1 MESLEKIEEQ
11 KIETPEQETKERQL
25 PVGIGGAELK
35 KDRETLPAVEVAN
48 EVSWVNNK
56 MNSPFDLK
64 VGQQSRLGMFL
75 TPNPQEGENI
85 FNLEISGSHTRS
97 GILGRVIFNDKEG
110 RLYRDIDLKGM
121 GYVKTR
127 ADKQG
132 YKREVGP
139 VIGSYGKGSGEYS
152 KFSFFAGSTGITNQ
166 ELIRR
171 DIDFSEK
178 FLKAGI
184 RTHRVIALIDL
195 EEVIDRDG
203 KKISIA
209 EAKEKGILSK
219 EDEPVIEVRA
229 FGVRSRLF
237 DLENYAKSSFQ
248 RDIYSFPPKARK
260 ILDDAKNFVAQEQN
274 IDLASFTDDDY
285 FKWLADTTAINIA
298 RMHYH
303 RWVSG
308 YLTSHNITLDARLV
322 DLDSVVVFRK
332 DREEMAGDRIKSYE
346 DDFNYARGQLSGFFY
361 ALKSY
366 LPMESR
372 KYIKSFDDTY
382 KTELER
388 LKSEKNTRKSKR

>member
-1 MESLEKIEEQ
+1 
-11 KIETPEQETKERQL
+11 
-25 PVGIGGAELK
+25 
-35 KDRETLPAVEVAN
+35 
-48 EVSWVNNK
+48 

-64 VGQQSRLGMFL
+64 VGQQSHLGMFL

-85 FNLEISGSHTRS
+85 FNLEVSESHTRS

-121 GYVKTR
+121 GYITSGPDVDGK
-127 ADKQG
+127 G

-139 VIGSYGKGSGEYS
+139 VLGSYGKRSGEQS
-152 KFSFFAGSTGITNQ
+152 QFSSFLGTTGIANQ

-184 RTHRVIALIDL
+184 RTHRVIAVIDL
-195 EEVIDRDG
+195 TEIIDEDG

-209 EAKEKGILSK
+209 EAKEKEILSK

-237 DLENYAKSSFQ
+237 DLMNHSKKIVS
-248 RDIYSFPPKARK
+248 DGTLLPKARK

-274 IDLASFTDDDY
+274 INLANFTDGAY

-298 RMHYH
+298 RM
-303 RWVSG
+303 RFNGWVSG
-308 YLTSHNITLDARLV
+308 YLTVHNITLDGRLV
-322 DLDSVVVFRK
+322 DLDSVIVFRE
-332 DREEMAGDRIKSYE
+332 DREEKGAGGTRKSYE
-346 DDFNYARGQLSGFFY
+346 DDFDCAREELREFF
-361 ALKSY
+361 
-366 LPMESR
+366 SR
-372 KYIKSFDDTY
+372 LVSQRNNVKYIKSFNDAY
-382 KTELER
+382 RSELAR
-388 LKSEKNTRKSKR
+388 LKSEKKLRKPKAK